1 MEVLKQRWLSYLVAV
16 AIGFVAGLLIG
27 KSSNN
32 SSTITQPLTTNS
44 KNIDSASLEKSGYIL
59 DSNMTR

>member
-1 MEVLKQRWLSYLVAV
+1 MEVLKQRWLSYLVAI

-27 KSSNN
+27 KLSN
-32 SSTITQPLTTNS
+32 SPTMTQPLTTNS